1 MSKNNRLF
9 GWLPC
14 SVVFVGTSD
23 GKQRDIMTATATFL
37 SEKAPLVGI
46 SVSKNHLTAR
56 LIDRSGEFT
65 LSVGSQEQEE
75 LAVLLGS
82 AKGEQ
87 EDKFERFSIKTIP
100 NGSGK
105 SLIPEESAAWME
117 CKVVS
122 VQEVDG
128 YRLVIGRVVD
138 KKDLGK
144 APLVWHKDTFFS
156 LSPL

>member
-1 MSKNNRLF
+1 MSKDDRVF

-14 SVVFVGTSD
+14 SVVFVGTMD
-23 GKQRDIMTATATFL
+23 GKQRDIMTATATFV
-37 SEKAPLVGI
+37 SEKTPLLVI

-56 LIDRSGEFT
+56 LIDRSREFT
-65 LSVGSQEQEE
+65 LSIGSQEQKDLAMALGGVEGEE
-75 LAVLLGS
+75 
-82 AKGEQ
+82 
-87 EDKFERFSIKTIP
+87 EDKFDRLSIKTIP

-105 SLIPEESAAWME
+105 SLIPEKSAAWME

-122 VQEVDG
+122 LQEIDG

-144 APLVWHKDTFFS
+144 TPLVWHKDMFFS
-156 LSPL
+156 LKSL